1 MSIEAAKSY
10 AAEARQRATFRAD
23 YNSSN
28 RFAAA
33 ARRADEL
40 ILVARICRTE
50 AERSLPAVINVVNN
64 WSKRNG

>member
-1 MSIEAAKSY
+1 MTMETARIY

-23 YNSSN
+23 YNSPN
-28 RFAAA
+28 QFAAA
-33 ARRADEL
+33 ARRADDL